1 LVQGALE
8 ENVVDILQLRAQF
21 AGAIRGAMAL
31 EELFSR
37 GQPPFGQLPNEDPNF
52 EGDIQ

>member
-1 LVQGALE
+1 LGQGALE